1 MHLSFGSD
9 KNHLWRAKDMHK
21 DSRFSVWDCSA
32 QAAKIR
38 LLQQQLAQSAT
49 GLRAK
54 SYFKELKDTV
64 YGRNFQPT
72 TA

>member
-9 KNHLWRAKDMHK
+9 KNHLWRAKDTHK
-21 DSRFSVWDCSA
+21 DSRFSVWGCSA

-54 SYFKELKDTV
+54 TNFKELKDTV
-64 YGRNFQPT
+64 CGRNFQPT